1 MTKKMSDSDN
11 DNDNHLKVDIYYD
24 KYPSPKF
31 VGINHVD
38 EVSRVDV
45 APTTSV
51 LAEPTTVVVSAP
63 APAPAPR
70 PAPAPGPAPASNVL
84 EGDSQTKTNP
94 FLAGGLLIGSTLI
107 CIGIGVMCIVIAL
120 EANEP
125 NEEYMIKLEGN
136 IIYVFYLGVSILFC
150 VGLCLCG
157 VICAQCA
164 DVCLVCCN

>member
-1 MTKKMSDSDN
+1 MTKKMTDN

-63 APAPAPR
+63 APG
-70 PAPAPGPAPASNVL
+70 PAPGPAPASNVP

-120 EANEP
+120 EENEP

-136 IIYVFYLGVSILFC
+136 IIYLFYLGVSILFC

-157 VICAQCA
+157 VICAQCT
-164 DVCLVCCN
+164 DVCVVCFN

>member
-1 MTKKMSDSDN
+1 MTKKMTDN

-120 EANEP
+120 EENEP

-157 VICAQCA
+157 VICAQCT

>member
-1 MTKKMSDSDN
+1 MSDTDN

-51 LAEPTTVVVSAP
+51 IAEPTTVVVSV
-63 APAPAPR
+63 
-70 PAPAPGPAPASNVL
+70 PAPGPASNVP
-84 EGDSQTKTNP
+84 EGDSQSKTNP
-94 FLAGGLLIGSTLI
+94 FLTGGLLIGSTLI

-120 EANEP
+120 EENEP

-157 VICAQCA
+157 VICAQCT
-164 DVCLVCCN
+164 DVCVVCFN

>member
-1 MTKKMSDSDN
+1 MTKKMTDN

-63 APAPAPR
+63 APGPGPA
-70 PAPAPGPAPASNVL
+70 PAPASNVL

-120 EANEP
+120 EENEP

-157 VICAQCA
+157 VICAQCT

>member
-1 MTKKMSDSDN
+1 MSDTDN

-24 KYPSPKF
+24 KYPAPKF

-51 LAEPTTVVVSAP
+51 IAEPTTVVVSV
-63 APAPAPR
+63 
-70 PAPAPGPAPASNVL
+70 PAPGPASNVP

-94 FLAGGLLIGSTLI
+94 FLTGGLLIGSTLI

-120 EANEP
+120 EENEP

-157 VICAQCA
+157 VICAQCT
-164 DVCLVCCN
+164 DVCVVCFN

>member
-1 MTKKMSDSDN
+1 MSDN

-38 EVSRVDV
+38 EVPRVDV

-51 LAEPTTVVVSAP
+51 LAVPTTVVVSVP
-63 APAPAPR
+63 APT
-70 PAPAPGPAPASNVL
+70 PASHVP

-120 EANEP
+120 EENEP

-150 VGLCLCG
+150 VGLCICG
-157 VICAQCA
+157 VICAQCT
-164 DVCLVCCN
+164 DVCVVCFN

>member
-1 MTKKMSDSDN
+1 MTKKMTDN

-63 APAPAPR
+63 APGPGPA
-70 PAPAPGPAPASNVL
+70 PAPASNVL

-120 EANEP
+120 EENEP

-150 VGLCLCG
+150 VGLCICG
-157 VICAQCA
+157 VICAQCT
-164 DVCLVCCN
+164 DVCLVCFN

>member
-1 MTKKMSDSDN
+1 MTKKMT

-63 APAPAPR
+63 APAPAP
-70 PAPAPGPAPASNVL
+70 GPAPASNVL

-120 EANEP
+120 EENEP

-157 VICAQCA
+157 VICAQCT

>member
-1 MTKKMSDSDN
+1 MTKKMTDN

-63 APAPAPR
+63 APAPAP
-70 PAPAPGPAPASNVL
+70 GPAPASNVL

-120 EANEP
+120 EENEP

-157 VICAQCA
+157 VICAQCT

>member
-1 MTKKMSDSDN
+1 MTKKMT

-63 APAPAPR
+63 APAPAP
-70 PAPAPGPAPASNVL
+70 GPAPASNVL

-120 EANEP
+120 EENEP

>member
-1 MTKKMSDSDN
+1 MTKKMT

-70 PAPAPGPAPASNVL
+70 PAPASNVL

-120 EANEP
+120 EENEP

>member
-1 MTKKMSDSDN
+1 MTKKMTDNDN

-70 PAPAPGPAPASNVL
+70 PAPASNVL

-120 EANEP
+120 EENEP

>member
-1 MTKKMSDSDN
+1 MIKKMTDN

-38 EVSRVDV
+38 EVPRVDV

-51 LAEPTTVVVSAP
+51 LAEPTTVVVSVP
-63 APAPAPR
+63 APGPAPR
-70 PAPAPGPAPASNVL
+70 PAPASNVP

-94 FLAGGLLIGSTLI
+94 FLAGGLLIGGTLI

-120 EANEP
+120 EENEP

-150 VGLCLCG
+150 VGLCICG
-157 VICAQCA
+157 VICTQCT

>member
-1 MTKKMSDSDN
+1 MTKKMTDNDN

-63 APAPAPR
+63 APAPAP
-70 PAPAPGPAPASNVL
+70 GPAPASNVL

-120 EANEP
+120 EENEP

>member
-1 MTKKMSDSDN
+1 MSDNDNDN

-24 KYPSPKF
+24 KYPAPKF

-38 EVSRVDV
+38 EVPRVDV

-51 LAEPTTVVVSAP
+51 LAEPTTVVVSV
-63 APAPAPR
+63 
-70 PAPAPGPAPASNVL
+70 PAPGPASNVP

-94 FLAGGLLIGSTLI
+94 FLAGGLLIGGTLI

-120 EANEP
+120 EENEP

-150 VGLCLCG
+150 VGLCICG
-157 VICAQCA
+157 VICTQCT

>member
-1 MTKKMSDSDN
+1 MSDTDN

-24 KYPSPKF
+24 QYPAPKF

-51 LAEPTTVVVSAP
+51 IAEPTTVVVSV
-63 APAPAPR
+63 
-70 PAPAPGPAPASNVL
+70 PAPGPASNVP
-84 EGDSQTKTNP
+84 EGDSQSKTNP
-94 FLAGGLLIGSTLI
+94 FLTGGLLIGSTLI

-120 EANEP
+120 EENEP

-157 VICAQCA
+157 VICAQCT
-164 DVCLVCCN
+164 DVCVVCFN

>member
-1 MTKKMSDSDN
+1 MS

-38 EVSRVDV
+38 EVPRVDV

-51 LAEPTTVVVSAP
+51 LAEPTTVVVSVP
-63 APAPAPR
+63 APT
-70 PAPAPGPAPASNVL
+70 PASNVP

-94 FLAGGLLIGSTLI
+94 FLTGGLLIGSTLI

-120 EANEP
+120 EENEP

-150 VGLCLCG
+150 VGLCICG
-157 VICAQCA
+157 VICAQCT
-164 DVCLVCCN
+164 DVCVVCFN

>member
-1 MTKKMSDSDN
+1 MSDN

-24 KYPSPKF
+24 QYPAPKF

-51 LAEPTTVVVSAP
+51 IAEPTTVVVSAP
-63 APAPAPR
+63 APG
-70 PAPAPGPAPASNVL
+70 PAPGPGPASNVL

-120 EANEP
+120 EENEP

-150 VGLCLCG
+150 VGLCICG
-157 VICAQCA
+157 VICAQCT
-164 DVCLVCCN
+164 DVCVVCFN

>member
-1 MTKKMSDSDN
+1 MSDTDN

-51 LAEPTTVVVSAP
+51 LAQPTTVVVSAP
-63 APAPAPR
+63 APAPAPE
-70 PAPAPGPAPASNVL
+70 SNVP
-84 EGDSQTKTNP
+84 EGDSQTKSNP
-94 FLAGGLLIGSTLI
+94 FLTGGLLIASTLI
-107 CIGIGVMCIVIAL
+107 CIGIGVMCIMIAL
-120 EANEP
+120 EENEP

-157 VICAQCA
+157 VICAQCS
-164 DVCLVCCN
+164 DICVVCCN

>member
-1 MTKKMSDSDN
+1 MSDTDN

-51 LAEPTTVVVSAP
+51 IAEPTTVVVSAP
-63 APAPAPR
+63 AP
-70 PAPAPGPAPASNVL
+70 GPASNVL

-120 EANEP
+120 EENEP

-136 IIYVFYLGVSILFC
+136 IIYVFYLGISILFC

-157 VICAQCA
+157 VICAQCT
-164 DVCLVCCN
+164 DVCLVCFN

>member
-1 MTKKMSDSDN
+1 MSDTDN

-63 APAPAPR
+63 AP
-70 PAPAPGPAPASNVL
+70 GPASNVL

-120 EANEP
+120 EENEP

-136 IIYVFYLGVSILFC
+136 IIYVFYLGISILFC

-157 VICAQCA
+157 VICAQCT
-164 DVCLVCCN
+164 DVCVVCFN

>member
-1 MTKKMSDSDN
+1 MSDTDN

-24 KYPSPKF
+24 KYPAPKF

-51 LAEPTTVVVSAP
+51 IAEPTTVVVSAP
-63 APAPAPR
+63 AP
-70 PAPAPGPAPASNVL
+70 GPASNVP

-94 FLAGGLLIGSTLI
+94 FLTGGLLIGSTLI
-107 CIGIGVMCIVIAL
+107 CVGIGVMCIVIAL
-120 EANEP
+120 EENEP

-157 VICAQCA
+157 VICAQCT
-164 DVCLVCCN
+164 DVCVVCFN